1 MGWLFAGCGA
11 FAICGAA
18 FDWDWFMNNHK
29 ARLFVILLG
38 RRGAR
43 LVYGFLGSGLVV
55 LGALMA
61 TGLLQES
68 R

>member
-38 RRGAR
+38 RRGTR

>member
-1 MGWLFAGCGA
+1 MGWVFAGCGA

-61 TGLLQES
+61 MGILGEG

>member
-38 RRGAR
+38 RRGTR
-43 LVYGFLGSGLVV
+43 LV
-55 LGALMA
+55 
-61 TGLLQES
+61 
-68 R
+68 